1 LLRRVSSQFWPTFVL
16 YFSPQL
22 YFLAL
27 SSSSARPLYRAPT
40 LPVTKPPRGSWIMLQ
55 DSPSKR
61 WKVSSRISSC
71 QPCLMMCNLP
81 NLLAFYSL
89 SSLFPSISQFN
100 YGRRVSPA
108 AAAVMIITT
117 VWTSNVVPCYLMIMT
132 LIRFSM
138 PFSFFFSDHVFFTLF
153 FFLFFI
159 FFCHFGV
166 G

>member
-1 LLRRVSSQFWPTFVL
+1 
-16 YFSPQL
+16 
-22 YFLAL
+22 
-27 SSSSARPLYRAPT
+27 
-40 LPVTKPPRGSWIMLQ
+40 MLQ

-108 AAAVMIITT
+108 AAAAAVMIITT
-117 VWTSNVVPCYLMIMT
+117 V
-132 LIRFSM
+132 
-138 PFSFFFSDHVFFTLF
+138 
-153 FFLFFI
+153 
-159 FFCHFGV
+159 
-166 G
+166 